1 MSTATKSV
9 RSPAIILAVLCVCV
23 VVINMDT
30 MIVTVALPELV
41 DQLHAST
48 VDLQWVSDAFN
59 LVFAA
64 LVIAAGSL
72 SDRFGRRGALVFG
85 LAVFTLASGLGAY
98 ASTAGELIAARAV
111 MGLGAAFI
119 YPTTLSILT
128 TVFVERKARAA
139 AIGIWGACSGI
150 GMVLGPLAGGAL
162 LQSFWWGSIFLVM
175 APIGLVALG
184 LTAAFVPTSR
194 DPETPALDKS
204 GLILSCLAFGILV
217 YTIIEAPA
225 SGWGSTRVIA
235 GFVAAVVLF
244 VSLYVREIKARTP
257 MLDVRLFRDAR
268 FSAACGAM
276 TIATFTLMGLTFL
289 LTLYLQFLKLYSP
302 LETGLRFIPVAVG
315 MVIGS
320 ILGGKLAVQWGSRV
334 VITAGLGVLTLLFV
348 WFTGESNDTGSAVLA
363 LQMTLIGVG
372 LGTVGVP
379 ATDAIM
385 RVVPAAKA
393 SVGSAMNDATRLLGG
408 TLGIAIVGS
417 LFQSLYTHHLIGEA
431 VPGLPPESLTKAQDS
446 IGNAITEAA
455 RYTADGQPAL
465 ADRLLGAAQSSF
477 YDGFHT
483 ASWTLAGLAA
493 AMVVVAW
500 FWLPAEKPEQVTA
513 AEPAAEPSDAEA

>member
-9 RSPAIILAVLCVCV
+9 RSPALILAVLCVCV

-30 MIVTVALPELV
+30 MIVTVALPDLV
-41 DQLHAST
+41 AQLHAST
-48 VDLQWVSDAFN
+48 RDLQWVSDAFN

-72 SDRFGRRGALVFG
+72 SDRFGRRGALIFG
-85 LAVFTLASGLGAY
+85 LFVFTLASGLGAY

-150 GMVLGPLAGGAL
+150 GMVLGPLAGGAV
-162 LQSFWWGSIFLVM
+162 LQAFWWGSIFLVM
-175 APIGLVALG
+175 APIGLVALV
-184 LTAAFVPTSR
+184 LAAAVVPTSR
-194 DPETPALDKS
+194 DPETPAVDKS

-217 YTIIEAPA
+217 YSIIEAPEL
-225 SGWGSTRVIA
+225 GWGSPRIIG

-244 VSLYVREIKARTP
+244 VSLYLRETKAHSP
-257 MLDVRLFRDAR
+257 MIDVQLFRDSR

-302 LETGLRFIPVAVG
+302 LGTGLRFIPVAVG

-320 ILGGKLAVQWGSRV
+320 IIGGNLAVRLGSRT
-334 VITAGLGVLTLLFV
+334 VITGGLGVLTILFV
-348 WFTGESNDTGSAVLA
+348 WFTTESNATSFAVLA
-363 LQMTLIGVG
+363 VQMTLIGIG
-372 LGTVGVP
+372 LGGVGVP

-417 LFQSLYTHHLIGEA
+417 LFQSLYTRHLIGSAPSELSQDSVA
-431 VPGLPPESLTKAQDS
+431 RAQDS
-446 IGNAITEAA
+446 IGNALSEAA
-455 RYTADGQPAL
+455 HYNSHGQPGL
-465 ADRLLGAAQSSF
+465 AGRLIDAAQSSF
-477 YDGFHT
+477 YQGFHVSCW
-483 ASWTLAGLAA
+483 ALAGLAA
-493 AMVVVAW
+493 AMVVLAW
-500 FWLPAEKPEQVTA
+500 FWLPAERPEQLTRESSPAQQSA
-513 AEPAAEPSDAEA
+513 AEA